1 MIWLHQQ
8 GQAIRLA
15 VLRLIGAPVGTLLSL
30 IVIGIAAALP
40 AGGGWLLF
48 NVAQLAPLV
57 QASPQISVFMKVS
70 ADRKSAKEVEA
81 WATQQAGVATVRLVP
96 REETADRLRSAENL
110 GDILDALPSNPF
122 PDALTLTLL
131 TAADDSPE
139 QLEALATELRKLPKV
154 EHVELDVT
162 WVRRLNALLEIGR
175 TGLALLSLLLGIG
188 LIAIT
193 FNTIRLQLLFHQT
206 EIELGRLLGATDAFI
221 RRPFVWFGI
230 LQGGLGGFVAWLI
243 VGATGLWLS
252 EPLNALAKLYQL
264 NLITGSMGGV
274 ESLLLVGITA
284 LLGWMGATL
293 SIRQY
298 LGDPR

>member
-1 MIWLHQQ
+1 MIWFHQQ

-15 VLRLIGAPVGTLLSL
+15 FSRLVGAPVGTLLSL

-48 NVAQLAPLV
+48 NIAQMAPLA
-57 QASPQISVFMKVS
+57 QASPQISVFMKAS
-70 ADRKSAKEVEA
+70 ADRKSTQEVEA
-81 WATQQAGVATVRLVP
+81 WAAQQTGVAAVRLVP
-96 REETADRLRSAENL
+96 REETADRLRSTENL

-122 PDALTLTLL
+122 PDALTLTTTDDQPEHMEML
-131 TAADDSPE
+131 AA
-139 QLEALATELRKLPKV
+139 ELRKHPKV
-154 EHVELDVT
+154 DHVELDAT
-162 WVRRLNALLEIGR
+162 WARRLNALLDIGR

-193 FNTIRLQLLFHQT
+193 FNTIRLQLLSHQA
-206 EIELGRLLGATDAFI
+206 EIELCRLLGATDAFI
-221 RRPFVWFGI
+221 RRPFVWFGL
-230 LQGGLGGFVAWLI
+230 LQGGLGGIFAWLI

-252 EPLNALAKLYQL
+252 GPLDELAKLYQL
-264 NLITGSMGGV
+264 NVTVGPMGGI
-274 ESLLLVGITA
+274 ESGLLVGMTA

-298 LGDPR
+298 LGNP